1 MAVCARKDPFAVTA
15 VAIPALATFRQV
27 RTGHNHFP
35 VTDMATSQ
43 EFAVNRL
50 PASFIPPMELDPGS
64 ETPLYRQISMWFQ
77 RAILTGQLQPGQRV
91 PSTRALAKALSI
103 SRIPVLSA
111 YELLIAE
118 GYFQP
123 FVGAGTCVSL
133 SIPDAAFR
141 PQLEA
146 LPNGMT
152 VDTGSTARRAV
163 SRRAAGMEGSP
174 QAWLDRCR
182 GCTNLDHF
190 PIETWSKLMSRHV
203 RKISRDIMGYGDP
216 LGYEPFREAVAEYL
230 GAFRAVKCDA
240 SQVMVT
246 TGAQQGLLIS
256 ALSLLD
262 PSDEV
267 WVEEPGYPGTHQAL
281 KAAGARLVPVPV
293 DAQGL
298 NVERGIQMA
307 RRARAAFVTPSHQ
320 FPLRLTLSA
329 ARRIELLSWAARAG
343 AWIVEDDYD
352 SEFRFSGNPLA
363 SLQGIDT
370 EGRVIYVGTLTKV
383 MFPTLRLGYLVMPKD
398 LTRDFINVRN
408 ATDTFS
414 TSVLYQMAMT
424 DFIREGHFS
433 RHIKRTRTVY
443 MERRRALTAA
453 IAARADG
460 LLEVVGD
467 DAGMF
472 IVAMLPPG
480 VDEME
485 VISRARQVG
494 IRLNALSECYVT
506 PPLRGGIQLDYANID
521 PQDNAARISA
531 LRTIIHS
538 CLPAH

>member
-1 MAVCARKDPFAVTA
+1 M
-15 VAIPALATFRQV
+15 
-27 RTGHNHFP
+27 
-35 VTDMATSQ
+35 
-43 EFAVNRL
+43 NRL
-50 PASFIPPMELDPGS
+50 PASFIPPMELDVRS

-77 RAILTGQLQPGQRV
+77 RAILAGQLQPGQRV
-91 PSTRALAKALSI
+91 PSTRALAKALGI

-111 YELLIAE
+111 YEVLIAE

-123 FVGAGTCVSL
+123 FVGAGTCVSQ
-133 SIPDAAFR
+133 SIPDAVFR
-141 PQLEA
+141 PSPDGLRSAITVEA
-146 LPNGMT
+146 EST
-152 VDTGSTARRAV
+152 VKRAL
-163 SRRAAGMEGSP
+163 SRRAADMAGPP

-190 PIETWSKLMSRHV
+190 PIETWSKLVNRHA

-230 GAFRAVKCDA
+230 GAFRAVKCDP

-246 TGAQQGLLIS
+246 TGAQQGLLIC
-256 ALSLLD
+256 ALTLLD
-262 PSDEV
+262 PKDDV

-281 KAAGARLVPVPV
+281 KAAGAHLVPVPV

-307 RRARAAFVTPSHQ
+307 GRARAAFVTPSHQ
-320 FPLRLTLSA
+320 FPLRLTMSA
-329 ARRIELLSWAARAG
+329 ARRIELLGWAAQAG

-352 SEFRFSGNPLA
+352 SEFRFSGNPFA
-363 SLQGIDT
+363 SLQGIDS

-398 LTRDFINVRN
+398 LVRDFVNVRN
-408 ATDTFS
+408 ATDTVS
-414 TSVLYQMAMT
+414 TSVLHQMAMT

-433 RHIKRTRTVY
+433 RHIRRTRAVY

-460 LLEVVGD
+460 MLEVVGD

-472 IVAMLPPG
+472 IVALLPPG
-480 VDEME
+480 VDEMA
-485 VISRARQVG
+485 VIVKGREAG

-506 PPLRGGIQLDYANID
+506 PPRRGGIQLDYANSD
-521 PQDNAARISA
+521 PRDIATKVAA
-531 LRTIIHS
+531 LRSIIHS
-538 CLPAH
+538 CLPTH

>member
-1 MAVCARKDPFAVTA
+1 MTA
-15 VAIPALATFRQV
+15 VAIRALATARQA
-27 RTGHNHFP
+27 RAAHNHFS
-35 VTDMATSQ
+35 VTHMATSQ
-43 EFAVNRL
+43 EFAVTRL
-50 PASFIPPMELDPGS
+50 PASFIPPMELDMES

-91 PSTRALAKALSI
+91 PSTRALAKALSL

-133 SIPDAAFR
+133 SIPDALFR
-141 PQLEA
+141 PQLAE
-146 LPNGMT
+146 LPNVMAVEPEST
-152 VDTGSTARRAV
+152 VGRGV
-163 SRRAAGMEGSP
+163 SRRAVGMAGSP
-174 QAWLDRCR
+174 QTWLDRCR

-190 PIETWSKLMSRHV
+190 PIEIWSKLLGRHA

-216 LGYEPFREAVAEYL
+216 LGYEPFREALAEYL

-246 TGAQQGLLIS
+246 TGAQQGLLIA
-256 ALSLLD
+256 ALTLLD
-262 PSDEV
+262 PKDDV

-281 KAAGARLVPVPV
+281 KAVGAHLVPVPV

-320 FPLRLTLSA
+320 FPLRLTMSA
-329 ARRIELLSWAARAG
+329 ARRIELLGWAARAG

-352 SEFRFSGNPLA
+352 SEFRFSGNPFA
-363 SLQGIDT
+363 SLQGIDS

-383 MFPTLRLGYLVMPKD
+383 MFPTMRLGYLVMPKD
-398 LTRDFINVRN
+398 LIREFINVRN
-408 ATDTFS
+408 ATDTYS

-433 RHIKRTRTVY
+433 RHIKRTRAVY

-453 IAARADG
+453 IAARTDG

-472 IVAMLPPG
+472 MVAMLPPG
-480 VDEME
+480 VDEMQ
-485 VISRARQVG
+485 VIAKARQAG

-506 PPLRGGIQLDYANID
+506 PPERGGIQLDYANSD
-521 PQDNAARISA
+521 PRDLGARVSA
-531 LRTIIHS
+531 LRAIIRS